1 MTAQEWLTC
10 ENPGP
15 MLEAAL
21 GRVSDQELRLFAC
34 RCCHRIWHLLTDVRA
49 RNAVEV
55 AERFAYGHAGRKEL
69 NDAST
74 AAWVLAGERGIAGWE
89 ARSAAWATGERMSQ
103 RGEQFA
109 VRDCAL
115 DAARAVAACAT
126 QRLEFRAAP
135 WAIAEAAEQK
145 EQATL
150 LRRTVGNVFV
160 GRPLR
165 RTWPSTVVQVA
176 DALHQGQDCGFALHD
191 ALLDAGH
198 ADLAEHFQKETHHPK
213 RCWALKLILGKR

>member
-15 MLEAAL
+15 MLQAAL
-21 GRVSDQELRLFAC
+21 GRVSDQEFRLFAC
-34 RCCHRIWHLLTDVRA
+34 RCCYRIRHLFTDVRA

-74 AAWVLAGERGIAGWE
+74 AAWAHAGERGIARWE
-89 ARSAAWATGERMSQ
+89 ARSAAWATGEHMSQ
-103 RGEQFA
+103 QGEQFA
-109 VRDCAL
+109 VRECAL

-126 QRLEFRAAP
+126 RRLEFRAVP

-145 EQATL
+145 VQAAL
-150 LRRTVGNVFV
+150 LRGTVGNVFV
-160 GRPLR
+160 GRALR
-165 RTWPSTVVQVA
+165 HTWPSTVLQVA

-198 ADLAEHFQKETHHPK
+198 ADLADHFHKEKSHPK